1 MLCLRAVEGDRKVDA
16 IGLFRNIVLRDETIA
31 NLLQALA
38 EDKTS
43 ASLLKSVS
51 WRTKPSQLFAY
62 ALLLNDTSA
71 RFFEMF
77 GNRGENT
84 FWSHFWSQGGTPRHP

>member
-1 MLCLRAVEGDRKVDA
+1 MLCLRVVEDDRKVGA

-31 NLLQALA
+31 NFLQALA

-51 WRTKPSQLFAY
+51 WGTKPSQLFAY
-62 ALLLNDTSA
+62 ALLLNDMSA
-71 RFFEMF
+71 RFFQMF
-77 GNRGENT
+77 GKR
-84 FWSHFWSQGGTPRHP
+84 R